1 MVIYIELRLPLW
13 LTIHY
18 LLVIFIV
25 SVSLSDTVSSG
36 VVNTVVTDRVCEAH
50 PVLGSSVLVIISLL
64 AVCLQLLSLA
74 CDHMAK

>member
-1 MVIYIELRLPLW
+1 MVDYSL
-13 LTIHY
+13 
-18 LLVIFIV
+18 FINYFYCL
-25 SVSLSDTVSSG
+25 SLSDTVSSG